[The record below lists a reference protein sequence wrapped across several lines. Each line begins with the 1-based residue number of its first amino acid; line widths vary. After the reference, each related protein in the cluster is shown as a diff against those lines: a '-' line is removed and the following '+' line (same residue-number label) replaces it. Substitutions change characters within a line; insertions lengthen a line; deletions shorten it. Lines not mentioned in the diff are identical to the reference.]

1 MCSLFSCP
9 VCCYP
14 LLSLNLHFS
23 PLFSA
28 PCLLPPSFFHTPIP
42 LPLPLSTSTSQ
53 SHTCT
58 NSLELPNYLESVMH
72 LHKNEPSMTPAMI
85 NAKVHAILLE
95 KLVIA
100 IANGG
105 EYGLDEPVVQVADN
119 RDSSSARS
127 DTLSSATSDSDSDS
141 DRRPRP
147 TNAANN
153 NNNNNNNSGDG
164 VMAFDDESSG
174 DSLDIPMLGG
184 GGDEG
189 GAKSAAVVPKQTPSA
204 PPPTQA
210 ASPNEDSYGDDFES
224 DFETDEDA

>member
-1 MCSLFSCP
+1 
-9 VCCYP
+9 
-14 LLSLNLHFS
+14 
-23 PLFSA
+23 
-28 PCLLPPSFFHTPIP
+28 
-42 LPLPLSTSTSQ
+42 
-53 SHTCT
+53 
-58 NSLELPNYLESVMH
+58 MH

-153 NNNNNNNSGDG
+153 NNNNNSGDG

>member
-1 MCSLFSCP
+1 
-9 VCCYP
+9 
-14 LLSLNLHFS
+14 
-23 PLFSA
+23 
-28 PCLLPPSFFHTPIP
+28 
-42 LPLPLSTSTSQ
+42 
-53 SHTCT
+53 
-58 NSLELPNYLESVMH
+58 MH

-153 NNNNNNNSGDG
+153 NNNNNNNNSGDG

>member
-1 MCSLFSCP
+1 
-9 VCCYP
+9 
-14 LLSLNLHFS
+14 
-23 PLFSA
+23 
-28 PCLLPPSFFHTPIP
+28 
-42 LPLPLSTSTSQ
+42 
-53 SHTCT
+53 
-58 NSLELPNYLESVMH
+58 
-72 LHKNEPSMTPAMI
+72 MTPAMI
-85 NAKVHAILLE
+85 NAKVHAVLLE
-95 KLVIA
+95 KMVIA

-119 RDSSSARS
+119 RDSLSARS
-127 DTLSSATSDSDSDS
+127 DTSSSAASDSDSDS

-147 TNAANN
+147 TNAANS
-153 NNNNNNNSGDG
+153 NNNNSNGGGDG

-184 GGDEG
+184 GGDG
-189 GAKSAAVVPKQTPSA
+189 GDAKSAAVVPKQAPSA